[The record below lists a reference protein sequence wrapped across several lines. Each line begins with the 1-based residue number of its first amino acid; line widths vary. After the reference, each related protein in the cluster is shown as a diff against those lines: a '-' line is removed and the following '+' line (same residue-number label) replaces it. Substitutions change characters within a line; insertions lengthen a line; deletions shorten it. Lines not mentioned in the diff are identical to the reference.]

1 MRLKINGVKINEN
14 NQNKALFS
22 EYSDLVSVKIIEEYR
37 IGVARD
43 AAEPLESAPLS
54 LNSVV
59 EVGLDD
65 GFSLWL
71 HPDTL
76 KELTG
81 QTARR
86 DGADS
91 PDTLEIPVAIPS
103 AGPQRG
109 IGDFAIRTLRIF
121 GVDPV
126 ELSAT
131 ALAKMIDQ
139 KIAPKPGLYCWGV
152 DGQLAADTTTAPKS
166 DKPILLFLHG
176 TFSST
181 LGSFGGLAEVK
192 HKMIWR
198 ALREAYGDQIYG
210 LEHWT
215 LSESPIHNA
224 IQALEALPK
233 NAVLHLVSHSRGG
246 LIGELLCRGG
256 GPAGWDAPFSPAE
269 FALFPDQANDL
280 RRLSKLLSEKRPR
293 VERFVRVACPARGT
307 TLAGEKLDVWLSL
320 LANLLGLAPLPPGVA
335 ALRDLATAFAL
346 AVARERTNP
355 RALPGLEAMIPDSAF
370 QRMVNN
376 RQATLDGDLRII
388 KGDVEGADGLL
399 MRMAEFV
406 ADRFFAEEHDFVVN
420 LGAMDGGAARLQ
432 KARTF
437 FDYGPHVNHF
447 NYFINERT
455 AEKVRAALAGDD
467 DGFEEIAEPKLRVVT
482 AAARGRRDGERPVAF
497 VVPGIMG
504 SLLSVDGDEVW
515 ISPFK
520 LAFGGFKSLRYREPG
535 DGGPMVAP
543 FGLPADYYEELV
555 ERLSATHK
563 VIPFPY
569 DWRAPIEKEAGRL
582 ETDLAAALAE
592 TTQPVRIV
600 AHSMGGLLTRAALAG
615 SRGLGKKMAARPG
628 CRVVMLG
635 TPNRGS
641 YDIPMLLLG
650 EERTARM
657 LALLDMT
664 ASQEEHLDI
673 IAKFPGVLDLLPDGD
688 GGDYFSGAL
697 WRELFKAAGRAGP
710 QLDMKALER
719 AKAFR
724 QRLIDT
730 PYDPT
735 LMTYVAGQALTI
747 DGVEVEGGKVVV
759 RRTLRGDG
767 RVLWRTGAPNG
778 VATYY
783 AQAAHGD
790 LPRDPAVLDAVGD
803 LLRTGETRRL
813 PLTAPTVRAA
823 EPAALGGAEP
833 ITAFPNAADLAAAAL
848 GGRTGGGKKT
858 RRYGAPIR
866 IKVVHDNLG
875 FARYPLLVGHYRG
888 DTLAGAEK
896 HLDQKLGGRL
906 TRWRDLGLYP
916 GDIGTAE
923 VIIEG
928 EPSTGAVIVGL
939 GEAGAL
945 TVGDLQFALTRGLL
959 RYAAVK
965 SDGRNN
971 DDITLNVSTLLIGS
985 GTGGLSA
992 ADCVGALLRALSR
1005 VNKAVSGVRF
1015 GHVEIM
1021 ELYESRAHQIWRE
1034 IRIAI
1039 DDMAGDRAD
1048 KRGAFVLD
1056 GLVRTGEGGRRRATD
1071 EEDRTWWQPMTITE
1085 EKRGDERWLNF
1096 IAATGAARA
1105 AGALMPAQRA
1115 LVDQFIK
1122 EAIAWRGRDG
1132 GCTPGRA
1139 LFELLL
1145 PAELKDA
1152 SHADRPLRLT
1162 LDRASAHYPW
1172 ELLDDRRPW
1181 TSDGACA
1188 NGGEQRKP
1196 LAVRAPMVRQMI
1208 RSSVRRPLTASDG
1221 PKRALVIGDPWGG
1234 PTRPSVPLPGAVDEA
1249 FAVEGVLKANG
1260 FEVTTLVEDVS
1271 AFDVMMALCCQHWTV
1286 VHIAAHGDVDAND
1299 PRRSGVL
1306 LGGGVV
1312 LNADNL
1318 ARLLPIAPDLVFLN
1332 CCHLGKVGDEPP
1344 PPPPH
1349 AAGWP
1354 ALASSVAVE
1363 LIDMGVNA
1371 VIAAGWAVDDGAAER
1386 FAEIFYRKLYG
1397 EKEGLGRAAWR
1408 ARQHIYD
1415 NFENTNTWGAYQIY
1429 GEPDWR
1435 PAGPGEGQAN
1445 ESEDFASLA
1454 EAINF
1459 IECVGQDA
1467 QTGLVRD
1474 VEAQR
1479 LQLDKVERW
1488 ATKYSLADD
1497 AQLLYALASAKA
1509 ELGDLERAI
1518 ADYNSA
1524 LKSEASQVP
1533 LRAIEQLGNLSV
1545 RVALRENVPDAVK
1558 KAVEASLNKLE
1569 TLSGLSGSDDGR
1581 GSAELNV
1588 LRGGCYKRLA
1598 QIEAGDNRT
1607 AALSEMHR
1615 YYKAAADKRVG
1626 KPEPYPLLMQATA
1639 LVLLELRDGSEPAN
1653 PERAAEIDRLL
1664 ESGLKAAAE
1673 RDGEEPT
1680 FWRGVALA
1688 EVKLLRSMRGKN
1700 LDKSNCQEIVDAYLK
1715 MWNRGG
1721 SRLKLNSVF
1730 EQLDFF
1736 YDVISDA
1743 HCDIDNLAGGL
1754 LDIREML
1761 KKATR

>member
-1 MRLKINGVKINEN
+1 MRLKINGVKINEKN
-14 NQNKALFS
+14 AQSAPFS
-22 EYSDLVSVKIIEEYR
+22 EDIDIISVNLIEEYR
-37 IGVARD
+37 VGVARD
-43 AAEPLESAPLS
+43 AAAPLESARLS
-54 LNSVV
+54 DNSVV
-59 EVGLDD
+59 EIGLED

-71 HPDTL
+71 HPDSL

-81 QTARR
+81 QTAKR
-86 DGADS
+86 DGPDS
-91 PDTLEIPVAIPS
+91 DDVLEIPVAISS
-103 AGPQRG
+103 ASPQRG
-109 IGDFAIRTLRIF
+109 IGDFIIRSLRIF
-121 GVDPV
+121 DIDPV
-126 ELSAT
+126 KSAT
-131 ALAKMIDQ
+131 AALAKIIDE
-139 KIAPKPGLYCWGV
+139 KIVSRPGIYAWGA
-152 DGQLAADTTTAPKS
+152 DGPLSADPVAVAES

-181 LGSFGGLAEVK
+181 LGSFSGLAEVK
-192 HKMIWR
+192 HKEIWR
-198 ALREAYGDQIYG
+198 ALRETYGDHIYG

-215 LSESPIHNA
+215 LSESPIQNA

-233 NAVLHLVSHSRGG
+233 DAVLHIVSHSRGG
-246 LIGELLCRGG
+246 LVGELLCRGG
-256 GPAGWDAPFSPAE
+256 GPVGWDAPFSPAE
-269 FALFPDQANDL
+269 FALFPNQTDDL
-280 RRLSKLLSEKRPR
+280 RQLSKLLSEKRPR
-293 VERFVRVACPARGT
+293 VARFVRVACPARGT
-307 TLAGEKLDVWLSL
+307 TLAGGRLDVWLSL
-320 LANLLGLAPLPPGVA
+320 LANLLGLAPLPPGLAV
-335 ALRDLATAFAL
+335 LRDLATTFAL
-346 AVARERTNP
+346 AVARERTDP
-355 RALPGLEAMIPDSAF
+355 KSLPGLEAMIPDSPF
-370 QRMVNN
+370 QQLVNN
-376 RQATLDGDLRII
+376 RLATLDGDLRVI

-399 MRMAEFV
+399 MRLATFV
-406 ADRFFAEEHDFVVN
+406 ADRFFTEEHDFVVN
-420 LGAMDGGAARLQ
+420 LGAMDGGAPRKQ
-432 KARTF
+432 TARTF
-437 FDYGPHVNHF
+437 FDEGPKVNHF

-455 AEKVRAALAGDD
+455 AEKIRAALAGDNE
-467 DGFEEIAEPKLRVVT
+467 GFVEIAEPKLRAIT
-482 AAARGRRDGERPVAF
+482 AAARGRRDGERPAVF

-515 ISPFK
+515 INTLK
-520 LAFGGFKSLRYREPG
+520 LAFGGFKSLRYRERG
-535 DGGPMVAP
+535 DGGPVVAAS
-543 FGLPADYYEELV
+543 GLPADYYEELV

-569 DWRAPIEKEAGRL
+569 DWRAPIEKEAARL
-582 ETDLAAALAE
+582 ESDLAAALAE

-600 AHSMGGLLTRAALAG
+600 AHSMGGLLARAALAG
-615 SRGLGKKMAARPG
+615 SRGLGKKMAGRPG

-650 EERTARM
+650 KERTARM

-664 ASQEEHLDI
+664 ASQDEHLDI
-673 IAKFPGVLDLLPDGD
+673 ISKFPGVLDLLPDGD
-688 GGDYFSGAL
+688 GGDYFSAAL
-697 WRELFKAAGRAGP
+697 WRDLFKAAGRAGP
-710 QLDMKALER
+710 RPDAAALTR

-724 QRLIDT
+724 QRLVAT
-730 PYDPT
+730 AYDPA
-735 LMTYVAGQALTI
+735 LMTYIAGQAPTI
-747 DGVEVEGGKVVV
+747 DGVEMEGGKVVV
-759 RRTLRGDG
+759 RRTQRGDG

-790 LPRDPAVLDAVGD
+790 LPRDPAVLDAIID

-813 PLTAPTVRAA
+813 SQTAPSVRAV
-823 EPAALGGAEP
+823 EPEVLGVAEP
-833 ITAFPNAADLAAAAL
+833 IAAFPNAADFAAAAL
-848 GGRTGGGKKT
+848 GGGTGGGKKA
-858 RRYGAPIR
+858 RRHSPPIR

-928 EPSTGAVIVGL
+928 EPSAGAVIIGL

-945 TVGDLQFALTRGLL
+945 TVGNLQFALTRGLL

-965 SDGRNN
+965 SDGWSG
-971 DDITLNVSTLLIGS
+971 DDIKLNVSALLIGS

-1005 VNKAVSGVRF
+1005 VNDAVRGVRF
-1015 GHVEIM
+1015 DIVEII

-1034 IRIAI
+1034 ARVAI
-1039 DDMAGDRAD
+1039 DEMTGGRAD
-1048 KRGAFVLD
+1048 KPRVFELD
-1056 GLVRTGEGGRRRATD
+1056 GLVRTGEGGRRRVTE
-1071 EEDRTWWQPMTITE
+1071 EEDRTWWQPMTVTE
-1085 EKRGDERWLNF
+1085 EKRGDERWLRF

-1105 AGALMPAQRA
+1105 AGDLMPAQRA

-1122 EAIAWRGRDG
+1122 DAIAWRGRDG
-1132 GCTPGRA
+1132 GCSPGRA

-1181 TSDGACA
+1181 ISDGASA
-1188 NGGEQRKP
+1188 AGGEKRKP
-1196 LAVRAPMVRQMI
+1196 LAVRAPMIRQMI
-1208 RSSVRRPLTASDG
+1208 RSSVRRSLTASVG

-1234 PTRPSVPLPGAVDEA
+1234 PTRPSVPLPGAVAEA
-1249 FAVEGVLKANG
+1249 YAVEGILKANG

-1271 AFDVMMALCCQHWTV
+1271 AYDVMMALCCQYWTV
-1286 VHIAAHGDVDAND
+1286 VHIAAHGDVDPND
-1299 PRRSGVL
+1299 ARRSGVL

-1344 PPPPH
+1344 PPQ

-1415 NFENTNTWGAYQIY
+1415 NFENTNTWGAYQVY

-1435 PAGPGEGQAN
+1435 PAGPGDGQAN
-1445 ESEDFASLA
+1445 DSEDFASLA

-1459 IECVGQDA
+1459 IEQVGQDA
-1467 QTGLVRD
+1467 QSGLVCD
-1474 VEAQR
+1474 VDAQR
-1479 LQLDKVERW
+1479 RQLDKVAHW
-1488 ATKYSLADD
+1488 AAKRSLADD

-1509 ELGDLERAI
+1509 ELGDIENAI
-1518 ADYNSA
+1518 ADYQKA
-1524 LKSEASQVP
+1524 LKGEASRVP
-1533 LRAIEQLGNLSV
+1533 LRAIEQLGNLTV
-1545 RVALRENVPDAVK
+1545 RAALRSKTPNSVEGAVK
-1558 KAVEASLNKLE
+1558 AALVQLEALSSLAE
-1569 TLSGLSGSDDGR
+1569 TGGNQGSWER
-1581 GSAELNV
+1581 NV

-1598 QIEAGDNRT
+1598 QVEAGAKRIQ
-1607 AALSEMHR
+1607 ALKEMQKH
-1615 YYKAAADKRVG
+1615 YQAAANLCAGR
-1626 KPEPYPLLMQATA
+1626 PEPYPLLMQATA
-1639 LVLLELRDGSEPAN
+1639 LVLLELLGDGSQAGKTA
-1653 PERAAEIDRLL
+1653 RAAEIDRLL
-1664 ESGLKAAAE
+1664 ESGRRAAAD

-1688 EVKLLRSMRGKN
+1688 EAKLLANLHGKN
-1700 LDKSNCQEIVDAYLK
+1700 LDKSNCREIADAYLK

-1730 EQLDFF
+1730 EQIHFL

-1743 HCDIDNLAGGL
+1743 GQEVGKLTGGL
-1754 LDIREML
+1754 LDIMEML

>member
-1 MRLKINGVKINEN
+1 MRLKINGIKIDE
-14 NQNKALFS
+14 KK
-22 EYSDLVSVKIIEEYR
+22 SVKNPFDQYQYIVKAKVVEEFR

-43 AAEPLESAPLS
+43 AAPPLESAPLS
-54 LNSVV
+54 DNSVV
-59 EVGLDD
+59 EVELED

-71 HPDTL
+71 NPDTL

-81 QTARR
+81 QTAKRG
-86 DGADS
+86 DADS
-91 PDTLEIPVAIPS
+91 QDALELPVAIPS
-103 AGPQRG
+103 KNSQRG
-109 IGDFAIRTLRIF
+109 IGDFIIRSLRIF
-121 GVDPV
+121 DVDPV
-126 ELSAT
+126 ELAAT
-131 ALAKMIDQ
+131 ALAKKIDE
-139 KIAPKPGLYCWGV
+139 KIVMKPGVYAWGT
-152 DGQLAADTTTAPKS
+152 DGQLSTDTKAIAKS

-192 HKMIWR
+192 HKEIWR
-198 ALREAYGDQIYG
+198 ALRDAYGDHIYG

-215 LSESPIHNA
+215 LSESPIQNA

-233 NAVLHLVSHSRGG
+233 NAVLHVVSHSRGG

-256 GPAGWDAPFSPAE
+256 GPVGWDAPFSPAE
-269 FALFPDQANDL
+269 LALSPEQAGDL
-280 RRLSKLLSEKRPR
+280 RRLSKLLSDKRPR

-320 LANLLGLAPLPPGVA
+320 LANLLGLIPLPPGLDD
-335 ALRDLATAFAL
+335 LRDLVAAFAL

-370 QRMVNN
+370 QRIINN
-376 RQATLDGDLRII
+376 RQATLDGDLRVV

-399 MRMAEFV
+399 KRMAEFV

-420 LGAMDGGAARLQ
+420 LGAMDGGAPRLE
-432 KARTF
+432 KARAF
-437 FDYGPHVNHF
+437 FDSGPAVNHF
-447 NYFINERT
+447 NYFINEST

-467 DGFEEIAEPKLRVVT
+467 AGFEEIPDGALRAIT
-482 AAARGRRDGERPVAF
+482 ATPRGRRDGERPVVF

-504 SLLSVDGDEVW
+504 SLLSVDGDLVW
-515 ISPFK
+515 INPFR
-520 LAFGGFKSLRYREPG
+520 LAFGAFKNLRYRETG
-535 DGGPMVAP
+535 DGGPVVAP
-543 FGLPADYYEELV
+543 TGLPADYYEELV

-569 DWRAPIEKEAGRL
+569 DWRAPIEKEAARL
-582 ETDLAAALAE
+582 EADIAAALAE
-592 TTQPVRIV
+592 TAQPVRIV
-600 AHSMGGLLTRAALAG
+600 AHSMGGLLARAALAG

-628 CRVVMLG
+628 CRLVMLG

-650 EERTARM
+650 EERTAQM
-657 LALLDMT
+657 LALVDVT
-664 ASQEEHLDI
+664 SSRDEHLDI

-688 GGDYFSGAL
+688 GGDYFADAQ
-697 WRELFKAAGRAGP
+697 WRALFKAAGRGGP
-710 QLDMKALER
+710 QLDANMLQR

-724 QRLIDT
+724 QRLVDT
-730 PYDPT
+730 PYDSA
-735 LMTYVAGQALTI
+735 LMTYVAGQASTI
-747 DGVEVEGGKVVV
+747 DGVSVEGGKVVV
-759 RRTLRGDG
+759 QRTLRGDG

-803 LLRTGETRRL
+803 LLRAGETRRL
-813 PLTAPTVRAA
+813 PLTPPSVRGV
-823 EPAALGGAEP
+823 EPEASVGAEP
-833 ITAFPNAADLAAAAL
+833 IAAFPNAADLAAAAL
-848 GGRTGGGKKT
+848 GGRVGAAKKEP
-858 RRYGAPIR
+858 RRSAPIR
-866 IKVVHDNLG
+866 IKVAHDNLG

-896 HLDQKLGGRL
+896 HLDHKLGGRL
-906 TRWRDLGLYP
+906 SRWRNLGLYP

-928 EPSTGAVIVGL
+928 EPSTGAVIIGL

-945 TVGDLQFALTRGLL
+945 TAGDLQFALTRGLL

-965 SDGRNN
+965 SDGRNQEE
-971 DDITLNVSTLLIGS
+971 IKLNVSTLLIGS
-985 GTGGLSA
+985 GLGGLSA

-1005 VNKAVSGVRF
+1005 VNDAVSGVRF
-1015 GHVEIM
+1015 DNVEII

-1034 IRIAI
+1034 ARIAI
-1039 DDMAGDRAD
+1039 DDMAGGVAGKSRV
-1048 KRGAFVLD
+1048 FLLD

-1096 IAATGAARA
+1096 IAATGTARA

-1122 EAIAWRGRDG
+1122 EAIAWRGRAG

-1145 PAELKDA
+1145 PAELKDV
-1152 SHADRPLRLT
+1152 SQADRPLRLT

-1181 TSDGACA
+1181 TNDGACA
-1188 NGGEQRKP
+1188 VGGEKRKP

-1208 RSSVRRPLTASDG
+1208 RSSVRRSLTASAG

-1234 PTRPSVPLPGAVDEA
+1234 PNRPRVPLPGAVAEA
-1249 FAVEGVLKANG
+1249 YAVEGILKANG

-1271 AFDVMMALCCQHWTV
+1271 AFDVMMALCCHHWTV
-1286 VHIAAHGDVDAND
+1286 VHIAAHGDVDAD
-1299 PRRSGVL
+1299 DARRSGVL

-1344 PPPPH
+1344 PQ

-1354 ALASSVAVE
+1354 VLASSVAVE

-1371 VIAAGWAVDDGAAER
+1371 VIAAGWAVDDNPAER

-1415 NFENTNTWGAYQIY
+1415 NFENSNTWGAYQIY

-1435 PAGPGEGQAN
+1435 PAGPGEGQG
-1445 ESEDFASLA
+1445 SGGGDFASLA

-1459 IECVGQDA
+1459 IECIGQDA

-1474 VEAQR
+1474 VQSQRRQLREA
-1479 LQLDKVERW
+1479 ESW
-1488 ATKYSLADD
+1488 AKQNALGGD

-1509 ELGDLERAI
+1509 ELGDLEDAV
-1518 ADYNSA
+1518 ADYKAA
-1524 LKSEASQVP
+1524 LKGEASRTP
-1533 LRAIEQLGNLSV
+1533 LRLIEQIGNLSV
-1545 RVALRENVPDAVK
+1545 RIALRDNAPDKVKQAVNG
-1558 KAVEASLNKLE
+1558 ALDKLDA
-1569 TLSGLSGSDDGR
+1569 LSAL
-1581 GSAELNV
+1581 AEVNGDHDSWERSV
-1588 LRGGCYKRLA
+1588 LRGGCFKRLA
-1598 QIEAGDNRT
+1598 QIETGQDRT
-1607 AALSEMHR
+1607 AALSKM
-1615 YYKAAADKRVG
+1615 YKSYKAAADRCVG

-1639 LVLLELRDGSEPAN
+1639 LVLMELRDGAAASDAV
-1653 PERAAEIDRLL
+1653 RAAEIDRLL
-1664 ESGLKAAAE
+1664 EDGLKAAAE

-1680 FWRGVALA
+1680 FWRGVAVA
-1688 EVKLLRSMRGKN
+1688 EAKLLQSMRAGR
-1700 LDKSNCQEIVDAYLK
+1700 LDSGACQEIADCYSK
-1715 MWNRGG
+1715 IWTRGG
-1721 SRLKLNSVF
+1721 SRLKLNSIF
-1730 EQLDFF
+1730 EQIDFF
-1736 YDVISDA
+1736 YDVVSDA
-1743 HCDIDNLAGGL
+1743 HDDVGDIARGL